1 MLRLTYVVL
10 ELHHIVWK
18 ILAPRMRKLVSI
30 IKAVI
35 DLISWEI
42 CIICLLSSRV
52 YAGCVCVCIC
62 ESTFCTLPT

>member
-1 MLRLTYVVL
+1 MELPMLRLTYVVL
-10 ELHHIVWK
+10 ELHHIAWE

-42 CIICLLSSRV
+42 CMIYL
-52 YAGCVCVCIC
+52 
-62 ESTFCTLPT
+62 F